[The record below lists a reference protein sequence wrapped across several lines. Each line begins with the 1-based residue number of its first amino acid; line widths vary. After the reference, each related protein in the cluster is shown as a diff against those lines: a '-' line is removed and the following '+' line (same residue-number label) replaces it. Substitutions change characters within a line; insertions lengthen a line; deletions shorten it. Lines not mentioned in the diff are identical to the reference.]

1 MELSKPRK
9 SSKSKKSSSSGS
21 KSKSKPKS
29 NSTKSKTSSS
39 PSKVKKHKKKRSSS
53 FDTLTDCHKALLKIA
68 LRKGLYPEIKLDFE
82 GARHS
87 VVLDYI
93 HKHISRKADKAIT
106 RIYQAIEKKSCSHS
120 KLARSP
126 GAARATVGGDEVAQS
141 SA

>member
-1 MELSKPRK
+1 MDLSKARK
-9 SSKSKKSSSSGS
+9 SSKTKTSSKTKS
-21 KSKSKPKS
+21 
-29 NSTKSKTSSS
+29 SKTSSAKTKS
-39 PSKVKKHKKKRSSS
+39 TTKKTVAHKHKKRTKA

-82 GARHS
+82 GARNS

-106 RIYQAIEKKSCSHS
+106 RMYQAIEKKSHS
-120 KLARSP
+120 QSRLARTPSASH
-126 GAARATVGGDEVAQS
+126 GAGGGDEVAQS